1 MMDTP
6 DTTGLF
12 DQTDFPELA
21 GLQTPPHAQPAPAV
35 AQEAKPTAPRTVYA
49 RFALRVL
56 AKLIDATTAIVLYCL
71 CTLLIE
77 NWFVGF
83 LLGGVLASA
92 YLLVSDALDVHGS
105 SRRSF
110 GKRLVGIH
118 LNRLDDEPVDVLTS
132 VRRNWMFAG
141 LFFVQA
147 FSFQIP
153 LLSFVLLAIAAGAVG
168 YELYWM
174 AVSGVGC
181 RWGDELA
188 NTEVMELE
196 RRKQAV
202 SV

>member
-1 MMDTP
+1 MDTP

-12 DQTDFPELA
+12 EQLDFPELA
-21 GLQTPPHAQPAPAV
+21 ALPSAPHAQPTASAPKAPKPKPRKAV
-35 AQEAKPTAPRTVYA
+35 HA

-71 CTLLIE
+71 CTLFIE
-77 NWFVGF
+77 SWFVSF
-83 LLGGVLASA
+83 LVGGVVASA
-92 YLLVSDALDVHGS
+92 YLLVSDALDVYGG

-110 GKRLVGIH
+110 GKRFVGIH
-118 LNRLDDEPVDVLTS
+118 LNRLDDEPVDLLTS

-174 AVSGVGC
+174 GASAYGC

-188 NTEVMELE
+188 NTEVMELAK
-196 RRKQAV
+196 RSQPV
-202 SV
+202 GV

>member
-1 MMDTP
+1 MNTP
-6 DTTGLF
+6 DTTSPF
-12 DQTDFPELA
+12 DQVDFPELA
-21 GLQTPPHAQPAPAV
+21 GLSAVPHAQPALSAS
-35 AQEAKPTAPRTVYA
+35 EDAKPAPRPTVHA

-71 CTLLIE
+71 CTMLIE
-77 NWFVGF
+77 SWFVSF
-83 LLGGVLASA
+83 LLGGVVASA
-92 YLLVSDALDVHGS
+92 YLLVSDALDVHGA

-132 VRRNWMFAG
+132 VQRNWMFAG

-188 NTEVMELE
+188 NTEVMELA
-196 RRKQAV
+196 RRQQPLHA
-202 SV
+202 

>member
-1 MMDTP
+1 MDTP

-12 DQTDFPELA
+12 DSTDFPELA
-21 GLQTPPHAQPAPAV
+21 DLPMPPHAQPVMPAAEAP
-35 AQEAKPTAPRTVYA
+35 KRAPRKAVPA

-71 CTLLIE
+71 CTLMIE
-77 NWFVGF
+77 SWFTGF
-83 LLGGVLASA
+83 LVGGVVASV
-92 YLLVSDALDVHGS
+92 YLLVSDALDVHGA

-110 GKRLVGIH
+110 GKRFVGIH

-153 LLSFVLLAIAAGAVG
+153 LLSLVLLAVAAGAVG

-174 AVSGVGC
+174 NASAYGC

-188 NTEVMELE
+188 NTEVMEL
-196 RRKQAV
+196 QSQSQPV
-202 SV
+202 SA

>member
-1 MMDTP
+1 MDTP
-6 DTTGLF
+6 DTTSLF
-12 DQTDFPELA
+12 DQVDFPELA
-21 GLQTPPHAQPAPAV
+21 GLPAAPHAQHAPSASEDAKPAPR
-35 AQEAKPTAPRTVYA
+35 RTVHA

-71 CTLLIE
+71 CTMLIE
-77 NWFVGF
+77 SWFVGF
-83 LLGGVLASA
+83 LLGGVVASA
-92 YLLVSDALDVHGS
+92 YLLVSDALDPHGA

-118 LNRLDDEPVDVLTS
+118 LNRLDDEPVDVMTS

-174 AVSGVGC
+174 GASAYGC

-188 NTEVMELE
+188 NTEVMELAK
-196 RRKQAV
+196 RDRPVHA
-202 SV
+202 